1 MPEQINVTD
10 ALSHDERWMHV
21 RETIRML
28 FLAIAQIE
36 IALSESDDSVEH
48 LTSAFT
54 SMVEQEAEISET
66 ARALTEKQGQN
77 ELYEKIQSSADLI
90 SQKTQESIIAF
101 QFYDKLT
108 QRLAHVSLAMEELS
122 NLLDDK
128 SRIDRSEAW
137 LELQSGIKSK
147 YSMREEHELFEAVI
161 KEGEDVRKAIRRY
174 YETNKKQGPA
184 AQADDDIEFF

>member
-1 MPEQINVTD
+1 
-10 ALSHDERWMHV
+10 MHV

-48 LTSAFT
+48 LTNAFT
-54 SMVEQEAEISET
+54 SMVEHEAEISAT

-77 ELYEKIQSSADLI
+77 ELHEKIQSSAGVI

-108 QRLAHVSLAMEELS
+108 QRLGHVSLAMEALS

-128 SRIDRSEAW
+128 SRIDRNEAW
-137 LELQSGIKSK
+137 LELQAAIKSK

-161 KEGEDVRKAIRRY
+161 KEGEDVRAAIRRY
-174 YETNKKQGPA
+174 YETHQKQDT
-184 AQADDDIEFF
+184 AQPADDDIEFF